1 MNQYVSTRDA
11 LFAKLYLDENI
22 AIQLATLLT
31 HRSFCATTARA
42 VGLLG
47 ADDPTQLS
55 YASTHGYCLVTHNRR
70 DFERLHQDML
80 ATGQSHAGI
89 IIASA
94 HNVNTLVTRL
104 VTLLNTLTA
113 DELVN
118 QLLYV

>member
-22 AIQLATLLT
+22 AIQLPALLT
-31 HRSFCATTARA
+31 HKGFCATRARA

-55 YASTHGYCLVTHNRR
+55 YASTRGYCLVTHNRR
-70 DFERLHQDML
+70 DVERLHQDML

-94 HNVNTLVTRL
+94 HNGNTLVTRL
-104 VTLLNTLTA
+104 LLNSLTA

>member
-1 MNQYVSTRDA
+1 
-11 LFAKLYLDENI
+11 
-22 AIQLATLLT
+22 
-31 HRSFCATTARA
+31 
-42 VGLLG
+42 
-47 ADDPTQLS
+47 
-55 YASTHGYCLVTHNRR
+55 
-70 DFERLHQDML
+70 ML